1 MKKKRA
7 GKIVAGMVLVCFFTT
22 SLCFNTFARDASEAV
37 LSNEEKALYVAEII
51 KRLEAI
57 LEPRKETITIDDIE
71 HMVVETNYLHEEL
84 FASLFPPDG
93 VLVIESDDA
102 CASILVVASLY
113 TLRGITL
120 VLSLLRNVLQGT
132 HTPPLTPLG
141 ELRAVIQLIRKLVN
155 VVLNAPVAGTN
166 GLLTFIQYLS
176 CRQSPERS

>member
-22 SLCFNTFARDASEAV
+22 SLCFNAFARDASEAV

-51 KRLEAI
+51 ERLEGI
-57 LEPRKETITIDDIE
+57 LEPRKETITADDVE
-71 HMVVETNYLHEEL
+71 HMVVETNYLYEEL
-84 FASLFPPDG
+84 FASLFAPDG
-93 VLVIESDDA
+93 ALVIESDDA

-113 TLRGITL
+113 TLRGVTL
-120 VLSLLRNVLQGT
+120 VVVLVAHCLTSTQN
-132 HTPPLTPLG
+132 PPLTSLG
-141 ELRAVIQLIRKLVN
+141 ELRAAIQLIRKLVN

-176 CRQSPERS
+176 CRQSPEMS